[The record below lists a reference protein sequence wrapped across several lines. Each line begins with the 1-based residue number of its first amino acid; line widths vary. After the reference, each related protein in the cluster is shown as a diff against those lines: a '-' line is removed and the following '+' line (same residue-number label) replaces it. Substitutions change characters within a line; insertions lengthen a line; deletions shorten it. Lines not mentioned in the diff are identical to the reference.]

1 MKRLRLIATHVG
13 WAGSVTLLS
22 LLAAWSAIA
31 FLLDSNVRLAIVFAV
46 VAFLLDIADGFLA
59 RKLGATS
66 EFGRL
71 LDSMVD
77 AVNYSMLAALV
88 AERLLLPGVLGFVV
102 GFLILACGI
111 LRLVL
116 FTMNGFEEEGNRL
129 YYVGVITPHLT
140 LAVALTYLVTRF
152 VEVPDLVVGATLGA
166 IALAQ
171 LSTLRT
177 RKTGVLVFWIPASI
191 ATAIGA
197 LLWL

>member
-88 AERLLLPGVLGFVV
+88 AERVLLPGVLGFVV

-140 LAVALTYLVTRF
+140 LAVALTYLVTQF
-152 VEVPDLVVGATLGA
+152 VEVPDLVVAATLGA

>member
-88 AERLLLPGVLGFVV
+88 AERVLLPGVLGFVV

-152 VEVPDLVVGATLGA
+152 VEVPDLVVAATLGA

>member
-1 MKRLRLIATHVG
+1 MNRFRLLISQVG
-13 WAGSVTLLS
+13 WAGAVTLLS
-22 LLAAWSAIA
+22 LLAAWTAIA
-31 FLLDSNVRLAIVFAV
+31 FLLDSNIRLAIVFAV
-46 VAFLLDIADGFLA
+46 LAFLLDIADGFLA
-59 RKLGATS
+59 RKLGTTS

-88 AERLLLPGVLGFVV
+88 AERILLPGPLGFIV

-111 LRLVL
+111 LRLAL
-116 FTMNGFEEEGNRL
+116 FTMNGFEEEGDRL

-152 VEVPDLVVGATLGA
+152 VEVPELFVATTLGV

-191 ATAIGA
+191 AIAVGA

>member
-1 MKRLRLIATHVG
+1 MNRFRLLSSYVG
-13 WAGSVTLLS
+13 WAGAVTLLS
-22 LLAAWSAIA
+22 LLAAWTAIA
-31 FLLDSNVRLAIVFAV
+31 FLLDSNVQLAIVFAV

-59 RKLGATS
+59 RKLGTTS

-88 AERLLLPGVLGFVV
+88 AEQILLPGPLGFIV

-116 FTMNGFEEEGNRL
+116 FTMNGFEEEGDRL

-140 LAVALTYLVTRF
+140 LAVALTYLITRF
-152 VEVPDLVVGATLGA
+152 VEVPELVVAVTLGV

-171 LSTLRT
+171 LSTFRT

-191 ATAIGA
+191 ATAVGA

>member
-13 WAGSVTLLS
+13 WAGTVTLLS

-59 RKLGATS
+59 RKLGTTS

-88 AERLLLPGVLGFVV
+88 AERVLLPGVLGFVV

-152 VEVPDLVVGATLGA
+152 VEVPDLVVAATLGA

-171 LSTLRT
+171 LSTIRT

>member
-13 WAGSVTLLS
+13 WAGAVTLLS

-59 RKLGATS
+59 RKLGTTS

-88 AERLLLPGVLGFVV
+88 AERVLLPGVLGFVV

-111 LRLVL
+111 LRLAL
-116 FTMNGFEEEGNRL
+116 FTMNGFEEEDNRL

-152 VEVPDLVVGATLGA
+152 VEVPDLVVAATLGA

-171 LSTLRT
+171 LSTIRT